1 MLYQEG
7 FGKIRWTFKDSD
19 LAYYEVAKYAV
30 VTSPSSLTVKTD
42 ILSASIYQTTES
54 LTHSPAR
61 SFYDALP
68 PSAYARRHL
77 FNHSIPLAR
86 LRDDVDML
94 MAAASESGRNFE
106 RILPYVNACFSEIF
120 TALLNK
126 HDLLQANMTDKCH
139 QSSHEIHVYLQYNIR
154 TLQSQIL
161 SVECA
166 GWDTFLGTRGAL
178 ASSMTSE
185 DHRRARMEVWLV
197 QMK

>member
-1 MLYQEG
+1 MYQEG
-7 FGKIRWTFKDSD
+7 FGKIRWTFKGSD
-19 LAYYEVAKYAV
+19 LAYYEVAKYAA
-30 VTSPSSLTVKTD
+30 VTSPSSLTVKTN

-54 LTHSPAR
+54 LTRSPAR
-61 SFYDALP
+61 PFYDVLP

-77 FNHSIPLAR
+77 FDHPVPLAR
-86 LRDDVDML
+86 LRGDVDAST
-94 MAAASESGRNFE
+94 AAAFESRKNSE

-126 HDLLQANMTDKCH
+126 HDLPQTNTTDKCH
-139 QSSHEIHVYLQYNIR
+139 QSSHERHVYLQYNIR
-154 TLQSQIL
+154 TLQFQIL

-185 DHRRARMEVWLV
+185 DHRRARTEVWLV